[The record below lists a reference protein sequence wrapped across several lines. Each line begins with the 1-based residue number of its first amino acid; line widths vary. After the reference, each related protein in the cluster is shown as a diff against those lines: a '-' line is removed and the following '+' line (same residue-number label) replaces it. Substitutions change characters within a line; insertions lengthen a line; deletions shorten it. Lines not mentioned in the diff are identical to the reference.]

1 MSGVSMAEVRI
12 TRRWSD
18 EETLYVTVIADSS
31 YPDALDQARAT
42 AIRTY
47 AEACDVT
54 ITSFGVKGDDE
65 ATP

>member
-1 MSGVSMAEVRI
+1 MAEVRI

-42 AIRTY
+42 AVRTY

-54 ITSFGVKGDDE
+54 IESFGQAAPESDS
-65 ATP
+65 P